1 MSWPWWLLRS
11 EWLGRRSTALLDR
24 LLTVSYTDRLAY
36 VGTGDDH
43 AVLPRL
49 RWLPCMKRI
58 RQAGRSVSIS
68 PSPWSSAC
76 SSATLPGGPPAI
88 AGCRELRRPSRTP
101 ETRLQM
107 GRDFNGTTGGTRPG
121 STSRLIAIPP
131 HLEPGLRRA
140 GRPAKQAAASYCGR
154 APRQRRG

>member
-24 LLTVSYTDRLAY
+24 LLTVSYTGRLAY

-76 SSATLPGGPPAI
+76 SSATLPGCPPAI
-88 AGCRELRRPSRTP
+88 AGCRLLRRPSRTP

-107 GRDFNGTTGGTRPG
+107 GLDCNGTTGG
-121 STSRLIAIPP
+121 SKYSKAIGRVHHGPRI
-131 HLEPGLRRA
+131 EEDRRA
-140 GRPAKQAAASYCGR
+140 LFCSAV
-154 APRQRRG
+154 RGCRFELSDEA